1 MSTQMNIV
9 NNSNIP
15 YPVHN
20 FSDVVGISILDTED
34 KAKGKDENTILDFI
48 RECNKKEGIKT
59 EDSEKT
65 KS

>member
-9 NNSNIP
+9 NNSHIP

-34 KAKGKDENTILDFI
+34 EKETDKNTILDFI